1 MSLDIKR
8 RLGAAA
14 LVSIILIVTAPLR
27 AEVNLEWRPASLTAH
42 INDTVEIGLFAV
54 YTGVGTSSITAMDVL
69 PVWDPNVLQLLG
81 VNNNGPYAWL
91 SSGFPGDSGLDGL
104 NNTWTDGN
112 AKYTALAQF
121 QAPAQATT
129 QGLKVT
135 TFRFKA
141 LSASPGT
148 TLSIAAS
155 LGLHSRTVVYG
166 NSFPGEEITGTMGS
180 AMISVCGAS
189 ATGDMDGS
197 GHVDGA
203 DIDEFVR
210 AVLASSSIAS
220 DVCPGDFDGDGMVGV
235 GDVSGMVAALLG
247 P

>member
-1 MSLDIKR
+1 MRIR
-8 RLGAAA
+8 RRRNLVAIALGGVLFAFTSAA
-14 LVSIILIVTAPLR
+14 R
-27 AEVNLEWRPASLTAH
+27 AEVNLEWRPVSLAAH
-42 INDTVEIGLFAV
+42 VNDTINIGLFAV
-54 YTGVGTSSITAMDVL
+54 YTGSGNNNITAMDVL
-69 PVWDPNVLQLLG
+69 PIWDPAVLQLLG
-81 VNNNGPYAWL
+81 VNNDGPYVWF

-121 QAPAQATT
+121 QTPAQATT

-141 LSASPGT
+141 LTPSAGS
-148 TLSIAAS
+148 TLSIAAM

-166 NSFPGEEITGTMGS
+166 NAFPGEEITGTMGS
-180 AMISVCGAS
+180 AQISVCSAAAS
-189 ATGDMDGS
+189 GDMDGS

-210 AVLASSSIAS
+210 AVLNSSRLAS
-220 DVCPGDFDGDGMVGV
+220 DVCPGDFDGDGLVGASDV
-235 GDVSGMVAALLG
+235 GGMVAALLS